1 MAVDIVEGGGLGQ
14 RRKQWTEVLSSEP
27 RASIFHNFLSKE
39 ECEYLINLAKPRMSR
54 SKVLDPNTG
63 QTGHSSS
70 RTSTRMHLKRGHDE
84 VVRDIERRIANYTS
98 IPVENGEGL
107 SVINYEVGQKFEPH
121 HDVHRMATL
130 LMYLSDVEEG
140 GETYFPNAIAKRK
153 CCRFPGCT
161 KRRGLY
167 VKPKMGDA
175 LFFWTLKPD
184 RITVD
189 PSSLHGGRPVIRGD
203 KWACIKWMHAEEFKA
218 SKTENLKYWTRT
230 EEVFLLSIM
239 KLDKSSSLTHH
250 DGYGRMATVLIY
262 LSDVE
267 EGGETYFPNA
277 REKFSRVRGFR
288 LRSGLYVKPKMRH
301 ALFFWTLKHDL
312 TTVDP
317 SSLHVLLGGELSMG
331 ITV

>member
-1 MAVDIVEGGGLGQ
+1 MAVDMFVFFLCVVEGGGLGQ
-14 RRKQWTEVLSSEP
+14 RHKQWTEVLSSEP

-70 RTSTRMHLKRGHDE
+70 RTSTGMHLKRGHDE
-84 VVRDIERRIANYTS
+84 VVRDIERRIADYTS

-121 HDVHRMATL
+121 HRMAAL

-140 GETYFPNAIAKRK
+140 GETYFPDAIAKRK
-153 CCRFPGCT
+153 CCCFPGCT

-184 RITVD
+184 RTTVD

-218 SKTENLKYWTRT
+218 SKSYTRH
-230 EEVFLLSIM
+230 S
-239 KLDKSSSLTHH
+239 
-250 DGYGRMATVLIY
+250 
-262 LSDVE
+262 
-267 EGGETYFPNA
+267 
-277 REKFSRVRGFR
+277 
-288 LRSGLYVKPKMRH
+288 
-301 ALFFWTLKHDL
+301 
-312 TTVDP
+312 
-317 SSLHVLLGGELSMG
+317 
-331 ITV
+331 